1 MRGQTNAF
9 IRQHQLQRHLR
20 SNMTEAEKAVWR
32 MLRGG
37 QMSGYRFR
45 RQHPFGDYILDFV
58 SLSARL
64 VIEIDGGQHAEQV
77 AADNQRDQFLRD
89 AGFRVL
95 RFWNNQVLTETEAV
109 REAIWQSLQA
119 SPSK

>member
-20 SNMTEAEKAVWR
+20 SNMTDAEKAIWQ
-32 MLRGG
+32 MLRNG
-37 QMSGYRFR
+37 QMTGYRFR

-58 SLSARL
+58 CLSAKL

-77 AADNQRDQFLRD
+77 LADKRRDLFLHD

-109 REAIWQSLQA
+109 REAIWQSLQV
-119 SPSK
+119 SPNK

>member
-1 MRGQTNAF
+1 LRGQTNAF
-9 IRQHQLQRHLR
+9 IRQHQLQRQLR
-20 SNMTEAEKAVWR
+20 SNMTDAEKAVWQ
-32 MLRGG
+32 MLRSR

-58 SLSARL
+58 CLSIKL

>member
-9 IRQHQLQRHLR
+9 IRQHQLQRQLR
-20 SNMTEAEKAVWR
+20 SNMTDAEKAVWQ
-32 MLRGG
+32 MLRGR

-58 SLSARL
+58 CLSAKL

-89 AGFRVL
+89 AGLQVL
-95 RFWNNQVLTETEAV
+95 RFWNNQVLSEIEAV